1 MISLYDIGM
10 GDLLIRNVSTGTLAA
25 LKDLARENERSV
37 QAEALELIERAV
49 AATAGNLLLKWAK
62 TVRRSNIDLETAAK
76 LLRESRDER

>member
-1 MISLYDIGM
+1 M
-10 GDLLIRNVSTGTLAA
+10 GDLLIRNVSSGTLAT

-49 AATAGNLLLKWAK
+49 APSVGSLLVKWAE
-62 TVRRSNIDLETAAK
+62 TVRQSKIDLKTAAK